1 MSETIKAEKPT
12 KDDQQQ
18 FWRMAI
24 ETWQA
29 SGLSIRQFCKQE
41 GLPEP
46 AFYSWRKKLAGDD
59 SEQDNQDK
67 AESSAFIEVAMP
79 QNASAA
85 IELLLTSGNTL
96 RIPADINAA
105 TLSTVLSV
113 VRAAGLC

>member
-1 MSETIKAEKPT
+1 MNETIKAEKST

-46 AFYSWRKKLAGDD
+46 AFYSWRKKLTSGDPE
-59 SEQDNQDK
+59 SQNQNT
-67 AESSAFIEVAMP
+67 SAFIEVAVP
-79 QNASAA
+79 RSNSAV

-96 RIPADINAA
+96 RIPAGADST

>member
-1 MSETIKAEKPT
+1 MSETIKAEKPA

-29 SGLSIRQFCKQE
+29 SGLSVRQFCKQE
-41 GLPEP
+41 GLQEP
-46 AFYSWRKKLAGDD
+46 AFYIWRKKLTGSDTE
-59 SEQDNQDK
+59 SENLDT
-67 AESSAFIEVAMP
+67 SPFIEVSMPRNNPAAM
-79 QNASAA
+79 
-85 IELLLTSGNTL
+85 ELLLTSGNTL

-113 VRAAGLC
+113 VRAVGLC